1 MTVIGTLLHELGHYS
16 VSKYLGHE
24 ARINYQSS
32 SHWDNAFLE
41 YINEVYDQN
50 SYEIKNNLDFPEKKK
65 FYSAIKKN
73 RSDNFWILL
82 GGPLQTILTGTL
94 GFILLFAYRHQLI
107 KSNNI
112 TFVGWSLIFISL
124 FWLRQVANLFM
135 ALLTYVNKGKVSP
148 SGDEMELALYL
159 NINIWTIQVGTG
171 LIGLI
176 VLFLILRLLPKTT
189 VLTFLASG
197 LLGGS
202 LGYYLWLIKFG
213 PAIMP

>member
-1 MTVIGTLLHELGHYS
+1 
-16 VSKYLGHE
+16 
-24 ARINYQSS
+24 
-32 SHWDNAFLE
+32 
-41 YINEVYDQN
+41 
-50 SYEIKNNLDFPEKKK
+50 
-65 FYSAIKKN
+65 
-73 RSDNFWILL
+73 
-82 GGPLQTILTGTL
+82 
-94 GFILLFAYRHQLI
+94 LI

-112 TFVGWSLIFISL
+112 TFAGWSLIFISL